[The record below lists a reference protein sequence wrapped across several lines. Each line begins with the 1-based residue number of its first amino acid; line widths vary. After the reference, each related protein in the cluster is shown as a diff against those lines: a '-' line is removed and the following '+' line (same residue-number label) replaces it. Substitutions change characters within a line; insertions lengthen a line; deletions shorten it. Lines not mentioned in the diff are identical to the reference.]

1 VSNGEVPSIADLINR
16 LFQTHL
22 HPEENR
28 EYLGIE
34 VAIATNAAIQQGHL
48 RGLRSGRIKN
58 PTRETLLALCEF
70 FEVEPRYFFP
80 ELKGKD
86 LKPE

>member
-1 VSNGEVPSIADLINR
+1 MADPVVPTVADLINQ
-16 LFQTHL
+16 LFRTHL

-34 VAIATNAAIQQGHL
+34 IAIATNAVIQQGHL

-58 PTRETLLALCEF
+58 PTRETILALCEF
-70 FEVEPRYFFP
+70 FEVSPTYFFP